1 MLTSLVSVLPAS
13 WQPYAKTIA
22 ATILSALTTVSA
34 LVDVPE
40 WVTVVIAVLSA
51 PVIFAVP
58 NLDPKAEK
66 QDESVQPPFAA
77 PTSFHEQDVQP
88 VPRSADTKTDA
99 AYHGK
104 HE

>member
-22 ATILSALTTVSA
+22 AAILSTLTTVSA
-34 LVDVPE
+34 LVDVPQ

-58 NLDPKAEK
+58 NLDPKAAK
-66 QDESVQPPFAA
+66 QDESVQPPYAGEGWPA
-77 PTSFHEQDVQP
+77 GTTWIDPK
-88 VPRSADTKTDA
+88 ADA
-99 AYHGK
+99 AYHPR
-104 HE
+104 HEGQ